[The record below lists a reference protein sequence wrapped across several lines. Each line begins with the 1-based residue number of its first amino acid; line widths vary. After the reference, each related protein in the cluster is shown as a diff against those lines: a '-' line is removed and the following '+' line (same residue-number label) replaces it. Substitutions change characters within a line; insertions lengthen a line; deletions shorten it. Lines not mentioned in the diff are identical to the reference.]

1 MTLESWVLQ
10 QRQSLPLNLKIERTK
25 LRIREW
31 YESHSGL
38 IYPAFSGGIDSTAL
52 ADIALK
58 LYPDLPLVFCNTGM
72 ESDEIIQFVRSQ
84 PNIVEIRPKHSYK
97 WICDNYG
104 YPVISKEVS
113 KNISRYRNTKSDIQ
127 RELRLHGGINPTS
140 GKIQKTGVIP
150 KKYHYLIDAPFK
162 ISDKC
167 CDILKKNPAKLYDKE
182 TGRAPM
188 TGEMAADSNKRT
200 TNYLARGC
208 NYYGKQHKS
217 TPIGFWT
224 RQDVLEYLLKFN
236 VPYCPIYGEIK
247 RNPTTELLYTTNE
260 QHTGCGG
267 FMFGIQ
273 YEDEDNNRFTRMKV
287 NDPIHYNM
295 YINSFGQG
303 KVLDFM
309 GVKY

>member
-1 MTLESWVLQ
+1 
-10 QRQSLPLNLKIERTK
+10 
-25 LRIREW
+25 
-31 YESHSGL
+31 
-38 IYPAFSGGIDSTAL
+38 
-52 ADIALK
+52 
-58 LYPDLPLVFCNTGM
+58 M
-72 ESDEIIQFVRSQ
+72 ESDDIIRFARSQ
-84 PNIVEIRPKHSYK
+84 QNIVEIRPKHSYK
-97 WICDNYG
+97 WVCDNHG

-127 RELRLHGGINPTS
+127 KELRLHGGINPTS

-188 TGEMAADSNKRT
+188 TGEMAADSNTRT

-224 RQDVLEYLLKFN
+224 RQDVFEYLLKFN
-236 VPYCPIYGEIK
+236 VPYCSIYGEIK
-247 RNPTTELLYTTNE
+247 RDPTTNLLYTTKE

-267 FMFGIQ
+267 CMFGIQ
-273 YEDEDNNRFTRMKV
+273 YEEEDNNRFTRMKV
-287 NDPIHYNM
+287 DDRVHYDM